1 MDGDRLVANLLQD
14 LMEVH
19 SSFDRLAEDDGLV
32 VLQLLQ
38 ETVKGFDLVGL
49 WDFAVELLQTVKGK
63 LFLVIDQN
71 FLWLVIVGGLL
82 FA

>member
-1 MDGDRLVANLLQD
+1 
-14 LMEVH
+14 MEVH
-19 SSFDRLAEDDGLV
+19 GTLDRLAEDDGLV